1 MGTSCCPIWVRRQ
14 WIWEND
20 LTARSD
26 TVGQF
31 WMSERDW
38 FSCHLLSAFFELC
51 VKQMQGFDSCLL
63 VKENPIFT
71 IGTVKT
77 IVFRFTYQSLN
88 ALRSFN
94 FIIVCRAMELVPTY
108 ILAAFNRRFN
118 LNISFQTEI
127 FNKRKLR
134 L

>member
-1 MGTSCCPIWVRRQ
+1 MGTSCCPIGVRRQ

-31 WMSERDW
+31 WTSERDW
-38 FSCHLLSAFFELC
+38 FSCHFLSAYFELNL
-51 VKQMQGFDSCLL
+51 KQMQGFDSCLL

-71 IGTVKT
+71 IGTAKT

-94 FIIVCRAMELVPTY
+94 FIIVCRAMELVP
-108 ILAAFNRRFN
+108 IFLEAFNLRFN
-118 LNISFQTEI
+118 LNISFQTQI